1 MELLRQ
7 SGQNHGIAEEKLG
20 FAWALTAK
28 KHIATEKQFLAL
40 QRLSNA
46 VRGNGKAM
54 RCSEMAKQS
63 VALQRR
69 NMVGDAL
76 HWNCFARLGNGV
88 ASPRLG
94 SARIALAWVC

>member
-40 QRLSNA
+40 QRRSNE
-46 VRGNGKAM
+46 VLRDGQ
-54 RCSEMAKQS
+54 AK
-63 VALQRR
+63 
-69 NMVGDAL
+69 
-76 HWNCFARLGNGV
+76 
-88 ASPRLG
+88 
-94 SARIALAWVC
+94 